1 MYFYKFESLDY
12 EEQYAFELTH
22 WRKFSKDEL
31 DKMVIDSI
39 KKFVENDYKVE
50 FSSPCYLDIGDLFF
64 DNSLKNQ
71 LIKNFGFKAIDYE
84 NRVEYGG
91 EALFGDDF
99 RHKDRVNFK
108 EILKDVKVPKC
119 KVCYNEDCLIENQRF

>member
-22 WRKFSKDEL
+22 WRKFSKEEL

-50 FSSPCYLDIGDLFF
+50 FPSPCYLDIGDLFF
-64 DNSLKNQ
+64 
-71 LIKNFGFKAIDYE
+71 
-84 NRVEYGG
+84 
-91 EALFGDDF
+91 
-99 RHKDRVNFK
+99 
-108 EILKDVKVPKC
+108 
-119 KVCYNEDCLIENQRF
+119 